1 MRLLWDGNG
10 LCLEPPGKMTYFD
23 RGVSFRRSALMMRI
37 FIAAL
42 MVVFAAGAAEAKVS
56 KEVVTGVQ
64 KAITE
69 SGCTVE
75 ADDIKV
81 KGDEADDVQCKD
93 GQYDVLLDKA
103 FKIAKKSKED

>member
-1 MRLLWDGNG
+1 
-10 LCLEPPGKMTYFD
+10 
-23 RGVSFRRSALMMRI
+23 MMRI

-42 MVVFAAGAAEAKVS
+42 MVVFAAGTAEAKVS

-75 ADDIKV
+75 ADDITV
-81 KGDEADDVQCKD
+81 KGDGYKADDVQCKD

-103 FKIAKKSKED
+103 FKITKKSKED